1 MKIYTFESEHWLPR
15 PLDEVFAF
23 FADTGNLQVLTPPW
37 LKFAMLTP
45 VPIEMKP
52 GALID
57 YRLRLHGVPIRWQS
71 EITVWDPPHRFVD
84 EQRRGPYLLWIHEH
98 SFAGQDRGTV
108 VKDRIEYAVPGGAP
122 VQKLFVA
129 PDLRRIFDYRR
140 RKLQEIFAGASPL
153 PPGN

>member
-1 MKIYTFESEHWLPR
+1 MKIYTFESEQWLPR

-37 LKFAMLTP
+37 LHFKILTP
-45 VPIEMKP
+45 GPVEMKP

-57 YRLRLHGVPIRWQS
+57 YRLRLHGVQIRWQS
-71 EITVWDPPHRFVD
+71 EITAWDPPHRFVD

-98 SFAGQDRGTV
+98 SFAGQDGGTV
-108 VKDRIEYAVPGGAP
+108 IRDRIEYVVPGGAP
-122 VQKLFVA
+122 VQKLFVG

-140 RKLQEIFAGASPL
+140 RKLREIFAGVPPL